1 MAVLND
7 IREKSPK
14 FIIAGAA
21 LIFIVLI
28 IFDWGLDLSNRR
40 GRSVMN
46 DSGVLG
52 KVNGKEVDYK
62 MFSETVR
69 QAVENQK
76 KQTGTDVDEETERQI
91 RSQVWEQIVNDMLIQ
106 QEIDRLGITV
116 TDQEVRDVVMGPN
129 PPDFLVQQFRD
140 STGAFH
146 QDAYYRAMSDPQNKQ
161 AWIKVEDVIR
171 EQQKRKKLQSL
182 LLASVQVSE
191 GEVKQRFADR
201 NITMDAEFAL
211 FDVNKL
217 VQDNA
222 VTVTDDDLKKVYNEH
237 AAEYKAKASRKVK
250 YVVFNQVA
258 SSEDTATVVN
268 DELKL
273 LAQAKSGQMDF
284 VELAKTYSEN
294 AVTDVF
300 FKHGEL
306 TRVKETAV
314 FAAKKGDIIGPLTDN
329 DGIHLIK
336 VLDERQ
342 GTEEYI
348 RASHILLNFVPGA
361 DSVKILQRAKDIA
374 KQARSGADFAKLARE
389 NSQDYGSAMQGGE
402 LGWNKKGAWVKPF
415 EEAAFKA
422 RSGEVVG
429 PVRTQFGWHIIKV
442 TGKDKREVKIADL
455 SMKIRASSTTVD
467 GSNQRAQDFQYLA
480 KEEGFEKAAENSK
493 YELRESP
500 EFNKTGSIPGLGD
513 NDIVANFAFSN
524 KVGTISEPLSVH
536 GGVAIF
542 KVSSIREEGVR
553 PFDEVKNLVKMIAL
567 KEKKMEKIREQVD
580 AFYKTLSSSTDLLT
594 AAQAKPEIVAMRTGP
609 FKATEYP
616 NGVGRD
622 LKFIGTALALN
633 AGQLSKPV
641 EGDRGVYIIKLISKT
656 AVDQT
661 AFNLER
667 ESLRQQLLQEKRNR
681 ALNEWQT
688 ELREK
693 AEVVD
698 HRDTF
703 FK

>member
-62 MFSETVR
+62 IFSETVR

-91 RSQVWEQIVNDMLIQ
+91 RSQVWDQIVNDMLIQ

-211 FDVNKL
+211 FDINKL
-217 VQDNA
+217 VPDNT
-222 VTVTDDDLKKVYNEH
+222 VTVLDDDLKKVYNDH
-237 AAEYKAKASRKVK
+237 AVEYKAKASRKVK

-329 DGIHLIK
+329 DGVHLIK

-415 EEAAFKA
+415 EEAAVKA

-442 TGKDKREVKIADL
+442 TGKDKREVKVVDL
-455 SMKIRASSTTVD
+455 AMKIRASSATVD

-493 YELRESP
+493 YEVRETP
-500 EFNKTGSIPGLGD
+500 EFNKTGSIPGLGN
-513 NDIVANFAFSN
+513 NDIVANFAFNN
-524 KVGTISEPLSVH
+524 KVGTLSEPLAIH
-536 GGVAIF
+536 GGVAVF

-553 PFDEVKNLVKMIAL
+553 SLDEVKNLVKMITL
-567 KEKKMEKIREQVD
+567 KEKKIEKIREQVD
-580 AFYKTLSSSTDLLT
+580 AFYKTLSPSTDLLT
-594 AAQAKPEIVAMRTGP
+594 AAQTKPEIVAMRTGP
-609 FKATEYP
+609 FKVAEYP
-616 NGVGRD
+616 AGVGRD
-622 LKFIGTALALN
+622 LKFIGTTLALN
-633 AGQLSKPV
+633 AGELSKPI
-641 EGDRGVYIIKLISKT
+641 EGERGFYIIKLMSKT
-656 AVDQT
+656 AIDS
-661 AFNLER
+661 AALNLER

-681 ALNEWQT
+681 VLNEWQT

-693 AEVVD
+693 ADIVD

>member
-1 MAVLND
+1 MAVLNN

-21 LIFIVLI
+21 VIFILLI
-28 IFDWGLDLSNRR
+28 IFDWGLDLSGRR
-40 GRSVMN
+40 GRSVLN

-52 KVNGKEVDYK
+52 KVNGKEVDLK
-62 MFSETVR
+62 LFSETVR
-69 QAVENQK
+69 QAVESQK
-76 KQTGTDVDEETERQI
+76 KQTGTEVDEETERQI
-91 RSQVWEQIVNDMLIQ
+91 RSQVWEQMVNDMLIQ
-106 QEIDRLGITV
+106 QEIDRLGIIV

-140 STGAFH
+140 SAGTFH
-146 QDAYYRAMSDPQNKQ
+146 QDAYFRAMSDPQNKQ
-161 AWIKVEDVIR
+161 AWLKVEDAIR

-191 GEVKQRFADR
+191 GEVQQRFADR
-201 NITMDAEFAL
+201 NVALDAEFAL

-217 VQDNA
+217 VPDNTI
-222 VTVTDDDLKKVYNEH
+222 TVTDDDLKKVYNEH
-237 AAEYKAKASRKVK
+237 AQEYKAKPSRKVK
-250 YVVFNQVA
+250 YVLFNQIA
-258 SSEDTATVVN
+258 SSEDTTSVVN

-273 LAQAKSGQMDF
+273 LEQVKSGQMDF
-284 VELAKTYSEN
+284 LEQAKTYSEN
-294 AVTDVF
+294 PVKDVF

-314 FAAKKGDIIGPLTDN
+314 FAAKKGDVIGPINDN
-329 DGIHLIK
+329 DGVHLIK

-348 RASHILLNFVPGA
+348 RVSHILLNFVPGT
-361 DSVKILQRAKDIA
+361 DSVKILQRAKDLV
-374 KQARSGADFAKLARE
+374 KQAKSGADFSKLARE
-389 NSQDYGSAMQGGE
+389 NSQDYGSATQGGE

-422 RSGEVVG
+422 RAGEVVG
-429 PVRTQFGWHIIKV
+429 PVRTQYGWHIIKV
-442 TGKDKREVKIADL
+442 TGRDKREIKIADL
-455 SMKIRASSTTVD
+455 VMKVRASSQSID
-467 GSNQRAQDFQYLA
+467 ASNQRAQDFQYLA
-480 KEEGFEKAAENSK
+480 KEEGYEKAAENSK
-493 YELRESP
+493 YEVRETP
-500 EFNKTGSIPGLGD
+500 EFGKMGSIPGLGN
-513 NDIVANFAFSN
+513 NDIVVNFAFNN
-524 KVGTISEPLSVH
+524 KVGTISEPLAVH
-536 GGVAIF
+536 GGVAVF

-580 AFYKTLSSSTDLLT
+580 TFYKTLSPSTDLLT
-594 AAQAKPEIVAMRTGP
+594 AAQANPAITALRTGP
-609 FKATEYP
+609 FKATDYP

-622 LKFIGTALALN
+622 LKFIGAALALN
-633 AGQLSKPV
+633 AGQLSKPI
-641 EGDRGVYIIKLISKT
+641 EGERGFYIIKLISKT

-661 AFNLER
+661 AFAMER

-693 AEVVD
+693 ADIVD

-703 FK
+703 YK